1 MNRAVRLNLTL
12 LIVFLGTAMVGHA
25 SSSTSV
31 PDELRVGVA
40 IASLPW
46 ASDDTGESTGIV
58 IDIVKTTMEAL
69 DKKAVFNIVP
79 PARVVSMLRNKSI
92 DAGIVLINPGVVLE
106 SLACSQPLV
115 TVPFGLYLEAS
126 SPHRSPNIPWDQLKI
141 GAQSANHLDN
151 PPEFE
156 KLNIQ
161 FFKNSVLIFRSLK
174 AKRVNSIFS
183 SPLVVEHLS
192 EVFQIKMEA
201 REHVGY
207 RSAVLCF
214 SVEGFGEAAEL
225 LADQFTKSYF
235 DIVDNQPERLSPTT
249 LRAIK
254 LFDSRGL
261 PKTLTNIELPPVRR
275 SIK

>member
-1 MNRAVRLNLTL
+1 MTSILTQ
-12 LIVFLGTAMVGHA
+12 G
-25 SSSTSV
+25 
-31 PDELRVGVA
+31 
-40 IASLPW
+40 
-46 ASDDTGESTGIV
+46 DDTGESTGIV

-69 DKKAVFNIVP
+69 DKETVFSYAP

-92 DAGIVLINPGVVLE
+92 DAGVVVLINPGVVLE
-106 SLACSQPLV
+106 SLVCSQPLV

-141 GAQSANHLDN
+141 GAQSLSHADW

-161 FFKNSVLIFRSLK
+161 FFKNPVLIFRSLK
-174 AKRVNSIFS
+174 AKRVNSIVS
-183 SPLVVEHLS
+183 SALIVEHLS

-207 RSAVLCF
+207 MSAVLCF

-235 DIVDNQPERLSPTT
+235 DIVDNQSERLSPTT

-254 LFDSRGL
+254 LFDSRG
-261 PKTLTNIELPPVRR
+261 PPGP
-275 SIK
+275 